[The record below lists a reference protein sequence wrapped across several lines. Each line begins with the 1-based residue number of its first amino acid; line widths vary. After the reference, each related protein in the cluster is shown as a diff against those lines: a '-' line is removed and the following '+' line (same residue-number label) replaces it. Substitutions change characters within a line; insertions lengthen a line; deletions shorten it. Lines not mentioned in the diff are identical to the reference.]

1 MRWPQSLPAHQNTQ
15 SNRMIPGS
23 AATMTKVSCSLLS
36 TSANAPADMIED
48 VDPVSSSRS
57 TGWLAISA
65 GVSGMVATA

>member
-1 MRWPQSLPAHQNTQ
+1 MRCPHSLPAHQNTQ

-23 AATMTKVSCSLLS
+23 AATITRASCSLLS
-36 TSANAPADMIED
+36 TSEYAPADMIDD